1 LVTQQV
7 IVFAVR
13 LLLVALFLPFSALDK
28 VLEFDA
34 AVGQAR
40 ESLPSRPLAIAA
52 IAIGF
57 AIEVG
62 MSVGVLSGFHD
73 RLAAFV
79 LAGYCGATALL
90 WKAFWRPGDFWARGP
105 SHARGLFWDFLKNL
119 AVAGG
124 FLLITFGTD
133 ATSVDRFLHDP
144 LSSTQ
149 PYAMPTR

>member
-1 LVTQQV
+1 MLQLS

-40 ESLPSRPLAIAA
+40 ETLPSRSLAVVAIAV
-52 IAIGF
+52 GF

-62 MSVGVLSGFHD
+62 MSLAVLTGFHD
-73 RLAAFV
+73 RAAALV
-79 LAGYCGATALL
+79 LAGYCGVTALL
-90 WKAFWRPGDFWARGP
+90 WKAFWRPGDFWVRGP
-105 SHARGLFWDFLKNL
+105 SRARNLFWDFLKNF

-133 ATSVDRFLHDP
+133 AASVDRFLQDP
-144 LSSTQ
+144 LSSTH
-149 PYAMPTR
+149 PYALTAR